1 MDCSFFM
8 HILMLPHWKLATF
21 EYINTT
27 CVYCIVCTSEYTYNN
42 EKMWNDAYERF
53 GEENVIHK
61 HC

>member
-1 MDCSFFM
+1 M
-8 HILMLPHWKLATF
+8 HILLLSHWKLATI